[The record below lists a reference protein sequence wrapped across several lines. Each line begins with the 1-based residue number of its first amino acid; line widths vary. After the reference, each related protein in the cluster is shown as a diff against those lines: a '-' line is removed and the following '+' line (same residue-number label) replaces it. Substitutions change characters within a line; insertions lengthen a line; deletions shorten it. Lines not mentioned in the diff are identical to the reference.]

1 MRPEFLKKKFNSLLL
16 FLYDHCWKSSAAA
29 DNGENLYNVLIKNA
43 DFLTETKKFSIIDDR
58 VDAFYARI
66 FDSSNTFDLVDWC
79 NWLIVRFP
87 HMEMLEWNLDL
98 PNIANH
104 CYPKNCV

>member
-79 NWLIVRFP
+79 NWLIVRLVLILSHGKARVESGFT
-87 HMEMLEWNLDL
+87 
-98 PNIANH
+98 
-104 CYPKNCV
+104 